1 MLNIN
6 KIKESNKNK
15 HIPKEIEETRN
26 LITESF
32 KDLEFVEDVH
42 KYFLPKGKK
51 KIELPS
57 VSSIIK
63 RWEREVDWDEKAELK
78 ALSLGIPAE
87 ELKRQWH
94 ENNIISTSCGSK
106 THWFGEQAMNMF
118 IGREDL
124 LKNNMPFQY
133 TEDGYLIPY
142 CPKEW
147 AVTKYYEDIMNN
159 ENVYPVMPEAKIY
172 TNYNKTFKMKQ
183 PYAGTF
189 DILLAYKYKGEI
201 VYSIHD
207 FKGLPL
213 DTPIL
218 TTNGFKTM
226 GELKVGDYVYDK
238 DGNPTRIINC
248 SEIHNNRCMKIIFDD
263 GYSIVS
269 DFEHR
274 WLITFNERDN
284 VKEVV
289 MTTDEIKSY
298 MDELN
303 KNKKRPAHKIPK
315 IYISKPLNSNNGK
328 LPIDPYVLGVWL
340 GDGHSNSGYVTN
352 MYDDIFKEIER
363 RGYKIGKN
371 VDKNGHTGKA
381 HTRCIFGLYTKL
393 KNDKLINNKHIP
405 DYYIT
410 NSSYEQK
417 LDILRGLMD
426 TDGYY
431 NKSRNRFV
439 MSTTRY
445 TQAEYCVK
453 LLSSLGIKPSVLKA
467 KSFCTN
473 CPNKKT
479 FTRWDVCFT
488 TDIYPFLI
496 RHIKTKQPSNKK
508 HLWRNIVSVE
518 NVQTVPTRC
527 IEVDSASHT
536 YLADKMLLVT
546 HNTNKDLYKD
556 FSRNNGVMM
565 LPPFDEMGFYEEA
578 YYHYVIQLN
587 LYQLGLMQLG
597 LKIVD
602 RNLIWLKEN
611 GTYEKIKVPD
621 ITQVLLPLL

>member
-147 AVTKYYEDIMNN
+147 AITHYYTDIMNN
-159 ENVYPVMPEAKIY
+159 NNVYPVMPEAKIY
-172 TNYNKTFKMKQ
+172 TNYNDTFNMKQ

-189 DILLAYKYKGEI
+189 DILLAYRYKGEI
-201 VYSIHD
+201 VYAIHD
-207 FKGLPL
+207 FK
-213 DTPIL
+213 
-218 TTNGFKTM
+218 
-226 GELKVGDYVYDK
+226 
-238 DGNPTRIINC
+238 
-248 SEIHNNRCMKIIFDD
+248 
-263 GYSIVS
+263 
-269 DFEHR
+269 
-274 WLITFNERDN
+274 
-284 VKEVV
+284 
-289 MTTDEIKSY
+289 
-298 MDELN
+298 
-303 KNKKRPAHKIPK
+303 
-315 IYISKPLNSNNGK
+315 
-328 LPIDPYVLGVWL
+328 
-340 GDGHSNSGYVTN
+340 
-352 MYDDIFKEIER
+352 
-363 RGYKIGKN
+363 
-371 VDKNGHTGKA
+371 
-381 HTRCIFGLYTKL
+381 
-393 KNDKLINNKHIP
+393 
-405 DYYIT
+405 
-410 NSSYEQK
+410 
-417 LDILRGLMD
+417 
-426 TDGYY
+426 
-431 NKSRNRFV
+431 
-439 MSTTRY
+439 
-445 TQAEYCVK
+445 
-453 LLSSLGIKPSVLKA
+453 
-467 KSFCTN
+467 
-473 CPNKKT
+473 
-479 FTRWDVCFT
+479 
-488 TDIYPFLI
+488 
-496 RHIKTKQPSNKK
+496 
-508 HLWRNIVSVE
+508 
-518 NVQTVPTRC
+518 
-527 IEVDSASHT
+527 
-536 YLADKMLLVT
+536 
-546 HNTNKDLYKD
+546 TNKDLYKEYNRD
-556 FSRNNGVMM
+556 HNLMM
-565 LPPFDEMGFYEEA
+565 KPPFDEMGFYEEP
-578 YYHYVIQLN
+578 YHHYIIQLN

-602 RNLIWLKEN
+602 RCLIWLKED

-621 ITQVLLPLL
+621 ITNILLKLL